1 VKPREGQTKIEEAN
15 MESLH
20 DAMLEY
26 RKQLEKGVIQKAY
39 RGLMGYLLDLRTHF
53 QNQYP
58 EYVVSGSLYA
68 GYMDMTYF
76 SFFPKTFKQR
86 NLKVAIVYLHETGRF
101 EAWLAGQNKQV
112 QTQYWKLIKESDWN
126 RPGYHLVAA
135 PQGAD
140 SILECVL
147 VDHPDFRDLDALTQQ
162 IERETMEF
170 IQEVDRF
177 LTTAAPQPS
186 QQPAI

>member
-1 VKPREGQTKIEEAN
+1 MNETHHHENGGPT

-20 DAMLEY
+20 EY
-26 RKQLEKGVIQKAY
+26 MTEYQKQLDKGVIQKAY
-39 RGLMGYLLDLRTHF
+39 RGLMAYIMDLRTHF

-58 EYVVSGSLYA
+58 DYVISGSLYY

-86 NLKVAIVYLHETGRF
+86 NLKVAVVYLHETGRF
-101 EAWLAGQNKQV
+101 EAWLAGYNKQV
-112 QTQYWKLIKESDWN
+112 QTQYWKLFKDSHWN
-126 RPGYHLVAA
+126 RPGYRLVAA

-140 SILECVL
+140 SILERVL

-162 IERETMEF
+162 IERETLEF

-177 LTTAAPQPS
+177 LTQAAPQHS